1 MVSTL
6 LFLFLCCTQ
15 LEKKI
20 LPYNTDEI
28 DMLLLQI
35 ENNLFFIL
43 NIYIEFIVH
52 ASLSMNRK
60 EKQEENTNR

>member
-6 LFLFLCCTQ
+6 LFLFCVVRK
-15 LEKKI
+15 EKKI